1 LIHVKGK
8 TTVLFS
14 GVVVNEGLG
23 WRRSTVSGRHGES
36 EQYSRSDDAMCRK
49 GNGMG
54 LLTYGPRAGDKLADP
69 RGAAA
74 CRLWGWVR
82 WEW

>member
-1 LIHVKGK
+1 
-8 TTVLFS
+8 
-14 GVVVNEGLG
+14 
-23 WRRSTVSGRHGES
+23 
-36 EQYSRSDDAMCRK
+36 MCRK

-74 CRLWGWVR
+74 CRLRGWVQ
-82 WEW
+82 WEWQNGGWHGQDEVGACGLKAYGP